1 MLQYLQ
7 IDINKYTKSN
17 TYVYTI
23 HMLYLD
29 VFFAKGNKSAVNV
42 VLVKNVVKVLYIK
55 LGAYSFRIII
65 GGIKSIKWKRMV
77 LDIKE
82 IISKNTFE
90 ADMCI
95 K

>member
-55 LGAYSFRIII
+55 LGAYSFRTRNS
-65 GGIKSIKWKRMV
+65 GSRNLSLSISILLSV
-77 LDIKE
+77 V
-82 IISKNTFE
+82 
-90 ADMCI
+90 
-95 K
+95 